1 MVVVWTTITTLK
13 IIWRLKQR
21 VEVYSGLGVALCEFE
36 ASTVESVLPGDYDVC
51 SLCSLSCALQCF
63 LNTGGRSCSALV
75 HLGFRF
81 SLLIGSSS
89 RLQPRDLPVS
99 AFLGSFWSLGL
110 FRDIFVFTQD
120 LTSYIWLGWNSP
132 K

>member
-51 SLCSLSCALQCF
+51 SLCSPILCTAVLPKHWRKILFCTCTSWVSFLSSH
-63 LNTGGRSCSALV
+63 R
-75 HLGFRF
+75 
-81 SLLIGSSS
+81 
-89 RLQPRDLPVS
+89 
-99 AFLGSFWSLGL
+99 
-110 FRDIFVFTQD
+110 
-120 LTSYIWLGWNSP
+120 
-132 K
+132 